1 MLRVTLRVTS
11 DPRRK
16 SKFCLGL
23 LCIALV
29 LIAGLLQV
37 THSHQ
42 EGSPSHADC
51 ALCVTAHA
59 SVSPASLVVLP
70 VALKHSTRVEVA
82 PPPPSLRC
90 FFTRCFYIRP
100 PPVVPASI

>member
-1 MLRVTLRVTS
+1 MLRVTCTS

-16 SKFCLGL
+16 REPYLGL
-23 LCIALV
+23 LCIVLV
-29 LIAGLLQV
+29 VFAGLLQV
-37 THSHQ
+37 THSHL
-42 EGSPSHADC
+42 GNSPSHPDC
-51 ALCVTAHA
+51 AACVTAHA

-70 VALKHSTRVEVA
+70 VDLKHSTRIEVE

-100 PPVVPASI
+100 PPVVPASV